1 MPATNFP
8 FGVSSFGVLVMG
20 GGSMPWPVG
29 GGNNSPA
36 RAFFCDPTNG
46 IDSNDGLSPARAKAT
61 LSSVHTAMTANQND
75 VVYVIGNSS
84 ASSTTTVR
92 ETATLTWSKNLCHI
106 VGVNALNKISHR
118 VSIRPVT
125 NDFTPLVTVSADGC
139 VFANFHVFDDGT
151 SASQITWNLTGQRNS
166 HFNLHIGGMGNQT
179 AADGAG
185 SRCVLITG
193 NNGENYFKDCTL
205 GLDTTTRGAA
215 NATLEL
221 ITQSPRNI
229 FEDCMFI
236 MHADT
241 TTPVHLDLEDS
252 LQMDR
257 FLLFKNCMFTNAG
270 TFTGSST
277 PVEVMNVNSSP
288 GGVIFLM
295 GSFAAG
301 FDAWEDVASTRVYVQ
316 DDTVAATSG
325 LMVAATT

>member
-1 MPATNFP
+1 MGTTNFP
-8 FGVSSFGVLVMG
+8 HGVTSWGIPAIG
-20 GGSMPWPVG
+20 AMPWPVG
-29 GGNNSPA
+29 GATLATGPGKA
-36 RAFFCDPTNG
+36 YWCDPTNG
-46 IDSNDGLSPARAKAT
+46 IDSNDGLSPEQPKAT
-61 LSSVHTAMTANQND
+61 LSSVHSSMTANQND
-75 VVYVIGNSS
+75 TVYIIGNSS

-106 VGVNALNKISHR
+106 VGVNAFNRISHR

-125 NDFTPLVTVSADGC
+125 NDFTPLITVSADGC
-139 VFANFHVFDDGT
+139 VFANFHVFDDST

-205 GLDTTTRGAA
+205 GLDTTNRGAA

-221 ITQSPRNI
+221 ITQSPRNV

-257 FLLFKNCMFTNAG
+257 FILFKNCMFTNAG
-270 TFTGSST
+270 TFTGFST
-277 PVEVMNVNSSP
+277 PVEVMNVNTSP
-288 GGVIFLM
+288 GGVIILM
-295 GSFAAG
+295 GSHFAG
-301 FDAWEDVASTRVYVQ
+301 FDAWEDVASTRVYVENALGAG
-316 DDTVAATSG
+316 TTG
-325 LMVAATT
+325 LMLAATT